1 MKREASKSTNT
12 ESGKRQ
18 RQKDQKEAFNQ
29 DRAEIYKL
37 LEAQNDSDLEQH
49 HYREGN
55 SLDNNEGSSK
65 VVHITLD
72 ENIKSKINTE
82 NASMFEYS
90 SDEDEQLDKKWL
102 AVPKDGRPRPRIGD
116 NYQAV
121 LPSQR
126 EE

>member
-1 MKREASKSTNT
+1 MKRGASKSTNT

-37 LEAQNDSDLEQH
+37 LEVQNDSDLEQH
-49 HYREGN
+49 HCRESY
-55 SLDNNEGSSK
+55 SLENDESSSK
-65 VVHITLD
+65 LLHETLD
-72 ENIKSKINTE
+72 ENIKSNVKTE
-82 NASMFEYS
+82 NASMFEDS
-90 SDEDEQLDKKWL
+90 SELDKKWL
-102 AVPKDGRPRPRIGD
+102 AVPKGRPRPRIGD
-116 NYQAV
+116 SYQAV